1 MRNKTLKLA
10 AIVAL
15 GAGATMGY
23 FTPAAASEYPTRP
36 VTLVVPFPAGGP
48 TDVVGRIISQDL
60 SEALGQQV
68 VIENKGGAG
77 GNVGADS
84 VAKADAD
91 GYTLL
96 LATAGT
102 HAINASLYP
111 DLPFDHVADFK
122 PVALLARAPNVV
134 VVRPSVEAQSMS
146 ELIELA
152 KSRPGELN
160 LAIAGSG
167 TTPHMT
173 AELLMVTAGIDMTL
187 VPYRGGGPAMIDLL
201 GGQVDLMVDNVPTS
215 VPHIQAGSIRALGV
229 TSAERN
235 PALPDVPPVADDLAG
250 FESYAWWGIVAPAG
264 TPDEIVAM
272 LNEKVNRILES
283 DDIKERYDA
292 LGATPRPISPEEF
305 GAFISEETEKWADV
319 VERSGAQLQ

>member
-1 MRNKTLKLA
+1 MSIKTKALA
-10 AIVAL
+10 AAMAVTA
-15 GAGATMGY
+15 AATVGH
-23 FTPAAASEYPTRP
+23 FTPAAAADYPNRP

-48 TDVVGRIISQDL
+48 TDVIGRIISQNL

-111 DLPFDHVADFK
+111 DLPFDHV
-122 PVALLARAPNVV
+122 VLLARAPNVIV
-134 VVRPSVEAQSMS
+134 VHPSVEAQSMK
-146 ELIELA
+146 EFIELA
-152 KSRPGELN
+152 RARPGELN

-173 AELLMVTAGIDMTL
+173 AELLMVTAGIEVTL

-201 GGQVDLMVDNVPTS
+201 GGQVDVMVDNVPTS

-235 PALPDVPPVADDLAG
+235 PALSDVPPVAEDLPG

-292 LGATPRPISPEEF
+292 LGATPRPMSADAF
-305 GAFISEETEKWADV
+305 GDFITEETAKWADV
-319 VERSGAQLQ
+319 VEQSGAQLQ